1 MMNSIYCC
9 LYHKDT
15 KLKANHNHAETLLIL
30 YFTVAYIT
38 KILN

>member
-1 MMNSIYCC
+1 MEDCC

-15 KLKANHNHAETLLIL
+15 KLKANHNEHCTYPLNT
-30 YFTVAYIT
+30 YTVAYIT